1 MAFRLIAKI
10 IFFTY
15 SRCPLTPSYCIESL
29 LRKLSSRRSPIGII
43 GYSVGLEHLTDG
55 GLHIHVLIKLDKKI
69 DLRDG
74 RFFDIVDGD
83 GETVYH
89 PSVEECKNFN
99 AARDYIRKEYKEN
112 LDAGHQ
118 SGDLLESWPEDVAD
132 DGRQK
137 RKAAFDE
144 EEFKEFVK
152 KARSKTEF
160 IDMLQERNPLALA
173 QNFNNIIMFASYVF
187 PAAVRET
194 YQPGD
199 WFNGFVNDDWL
210 VRLTKECKSRIE
222 AVSRGESVRSMY
234 ICGEPGTGKSTWAR
248 MLEPSATWFCRGI
261 LNFDKYR
268 NGDKVFIFDDFHGSM
283 LNGGELNVNYWE
295 YKGFFGCQDE
305 VSLGDA
311 DCKTRLI
318 KGPWF
323 FIFLH
328 NKSWKD
334 MGWENDYIVFN
345 SLRAYCDCINLENRK
360 FYTQNRKI

>member
-1 MAFRLIAKI
+1 
-10 IFFTY
+10 
-15 SRCPLTPSYCIESL
+15 
-29 LRKLSSRRSPIGII
+29 
-43 GYSVGLEHLTDG
+43 
-55 GLHIHVLIKLDKKI
+55 
-69 DLRDG
+69 
-74 RFFDIVDGD
+74 
-83 GETVYH
+83 
-89 PSVEECKNFN
+89 VEECKNFN

-144 EEFKEFVK
+144 EEVKEFVK
-152 KARSKTEF
+152 KARSRTEF
-160 IDMLQERNPLALA
+160 IDMLQERNPLALM

-295 YKGFFGCQDE
+295 YKGFFSCQDE